1 MKLELSDIRE
11 LELFHG
17 IRDEELTATL
27 EHLKARAQTLS
38 KGTVLFFEG
47 APIDRLAI
55 VLSGAVNIVRDDA
68 DGRESLIE
76 QAVRGD
82 PVGAAFACAGLTTFQ
97 ATALAAT
104 DATVLTLD
112 ARRLLDERD
121 DPTFAHDVL
130 LRHLLS
136 QMARK
141 SLMLQ
146 RKIVCLS
153 QKTTRQK
160 LLTFLRM
167 AQRAAGREVFEIPYT
182 RQQLADYLNVARAA
196 LSAEIG
202 KLVRAGVLETD
213 HKAFRLRLF

>member
-1 MKLELSDIRE
+1 MKLDLSDIRE
-11 LELFHG
+11 LELFRN
-17 IRDEELTATL
+17 IRTDELAQTL
-27 EHLKARAQTLS
+27 EHLKARAQSLS
-38 KGTVLFFEG
+38 KGAMIFLEG
-47 APIDRLAI
+47 VPIDRIAI
-55 VLSGAVNIVRDDA
+55 VLSGAVNIVRNDE

-82 PVGAAFACAGLTTFQ
+82 PVGVAFACAGLATFQ

-104 DATVLTLD
+104 DAVILTLD
-112 ARRLLDERD
+112 AQRLLDD
-121 DPTFAHDVL
+121 ANDSPPAHHIL
-130 LRHLLS
+130 LRRLLS

-160 LLTFLRM
+160 LLAFLRM
-167 AQRAAGREVFEIPYT
+167 TQRTVEREVFEIPYT

-213 HKAFRLRLF
+213 HKAFRLRRT